1 MSPRQKNGGELQN
14 VTPGELQFEESNG
27 VLVLSELLSRLRCS
41 FYSTRGHS
49 NVVEVGKRRGNQ
61 VQVENGEQLTLSVLD
76 GGQLLLHGLVR
87 GFGEG
92 FGGGTVAVVHQVGG
106 HHPGRR
112 RAESQSHRVRVNAQ
126 LPSH

>member
-1 MSPRQKNGGELQN
+1 MSWR
-14 VTPGELQFEESNG
+14 
-27 VLVLSELLSRLRCS
+27 LVK
-41 FYSTRGHS
+41 G
-49 NVVEVGKRRGNQ
+49 RGNQ
-61 VQVENGEQLTLSVLD
+61 LQVENGEQLTLSVLD

-112 RAESQSHRVRVNAQ
+112 RAESQSHRVTESTLNFLLTETKLLLRFNNRLLNRSCKLSFGYHRAE
-126 LPSH
+126 LWNR